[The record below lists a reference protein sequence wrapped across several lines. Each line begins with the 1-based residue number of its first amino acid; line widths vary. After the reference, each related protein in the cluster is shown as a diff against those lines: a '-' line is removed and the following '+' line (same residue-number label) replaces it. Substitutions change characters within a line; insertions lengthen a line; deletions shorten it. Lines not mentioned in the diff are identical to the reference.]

1 MVAVDSIEVRSK
13 LLGDIS
19 SGTVSS
25 PKRYRTVTKEPLSNS
40 RLKKT
45 GMFRFE
51 RSMLIYAW
59 FDFGASGE
67 GREGA
72 AQWRAAVG
80 DICAHLRTA
89 VGCDART

>member
-25 PKRYRTVTKEPLSNS
+25 PKRYRTVTKEPLSNR

-45 GMFRFE
+45 GMFR
-51 RSMLIYAW
+51 SVLK
-59 FDFGASGE
+59 
-67 GREGA
+67 GR
-72 AQWRAAVG
+72 
-80 DICAHLRTA
+80 C
-89 VGCDART
+89 